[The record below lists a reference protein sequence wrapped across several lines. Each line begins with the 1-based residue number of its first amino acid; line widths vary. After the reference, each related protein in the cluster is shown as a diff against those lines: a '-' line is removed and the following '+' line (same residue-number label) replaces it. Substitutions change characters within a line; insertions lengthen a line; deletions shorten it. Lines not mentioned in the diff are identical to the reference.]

1 MSVRSAVHQT
11 SVASKRKTSVLPNRR
26 KKLSKM
32 RSGKLRRFLIFI
44 NDFDVCCVWC
54 VVCCVLCVVC
64 CVCVLCVP
72 ARPNRTGRSPAS
84 CMLSGSMESLYTQ
97 HSTLCLPTCAGCKML
112 CILDD
117 IPQNL
122 PLSLISYIS
131 Q

>member
-32 RSGKLRRFLIFI
+32 RSGKLRRFLIFV
-44 NDFDVCCVWC
+44 NDFD
-54 VVCCVLCVVC
+54 VCCVLCVVC
-64 CVCVLCVP
+64 ACSTE
-72 ARPNRTGRSPAS
+72 PNRSVAYIMHAS
-84 CMLSGSMESLYTQ
+84 WLHGGVFREYGITLHSTLHTP
-97 HSTLCLPTCAGCKML
+97 HSTLCLPTCTGCKML